1 MDNPTGQWMANCSSS
16 VCLFLH
22 VFLVHFY
29 LAITSMS
36 GEVCFIRQQAL
47 NTLIL
52 GMDTSRLQLTVQYL
66 SVWFACILYRSIAG
80 FFGTCMINPF
90 PIVFLIFVK
99 DHNSVRTT
107 IWTSPHVPVVNI
119 HQQTT
124 NHWVFFFSMKIT
136 IAVSNNILHWT

>member
-1 MDNPTGQWMANCSSS
+1 MDGKFFL
-16 VCLFLH
+16 VCLPL
-22 VFLVHFY
+22 
-29 LAITSMS
+29 
-36 GEVCFIRQQAL
+36 
-47 NTLIL
+47 
-52 GMDTSRLQLTVQYL
+52 
-66 SVWFACILYRSIAG
+66 FACVSCPFLFGKNINVWWSLYYQVASFEHINTWNG
-80 FFGTCMINPF
+80 HFKTSTYCTVSFGMICMHFVQIYCRFLRYLINPF

-136 IAVSNNILHWT
+136 IAVSNNILHWI

>member
-1 MDNPTGQWMANCSSS
+1 MDGKFFL
-16 VCLFLH
+16 VCLPL
-22 VFLVHFY
+22 
-29 LAITSMS
+29 
-36 GEVCFIRQQAL
+36 
-47 NTLIL
+47 
-52 GMDTSRLQLTVQYL
+52 
-66 SVWFACILYRSIAG
+66 FACVSCPFLFGNNINVWWSLYYQVASFEHINTWNGHFKTSTNCTVSFGMICMHFVQIYCR
-80 FFGTCMINPF
+80 FFRYLINPF

-119 HQQTT
+119 HQQTS